1 MSELTI
7 SKKALEL
14 AEQELL
20 NQRVEE
26 IKGYMTKTLQNI
38 ESKKKEK
45 ERIEEELRIL
55 KLDLEDLRGGKFDKI
70 EERIQ
75 KSPTA
80 RNLSLKIYGT
90 SPFPFSVIPQFPFID
105 ASTGDWNSLTSGT
118 FNINGKIFY
127 L

>member
-26 IKGYMTKTLQNI
+26 IKGYITKTLQNI
-38 ESKKKEK
+38 EFKKKEK
-45 ERIEEELRIL
+45 ERIEEELRVL
-55 KLDLEDLRGGKFDKI
+55 KLDLEDLRSGKFDKI

-75 KSPTA
+75 KSPVA
-80 RNLSLKIYGT
+80 RNLSLRVYGGIAK
-90 SPFPFSVIPQFPFID
+90 PFSIMPQIPFI
-105 ASTGDWNSLTSGT
+105 GDWNNLTSGT
-118 FNINGKIFY
+118 FNVNGKIFY